1 MQNRRKL
8 YFKYHF
14 FITLDYEYFNLPSLD
29 RMLDDFVSL
38 MQVFVRLFSLFTMW
52 TVIFIKVS
60 IDGISL
66 RWLFVQVNSSCEH
79 PPGPPDTP
87 WYNQHNKQIRPNHF
101 LCEHSVN
108 TNNNLNT
115 KASTLI
121 SIQDQLATSTSS
133 FTNPPQQY
141 EILFLHLIQQTF
153 SISLVHLLQLY

>member
-79 PPGPPDTP
+79 PPGHLQTSK
-87 WYNQHNKQIRPNHF
+87 NLFHNI
-101 LCEHSVN
+101 L
-108 TNNNLNT
+108 
-115 KASTLI
+115 
-121 SIQDQLATSTSS
+121 SS
-133 FTNPPQQY
+133 FPTALRVKGFKQSSTV
-141 EILFLHLIQQTF
+141 ILE
-153 SISLVHLLQLY
+153 